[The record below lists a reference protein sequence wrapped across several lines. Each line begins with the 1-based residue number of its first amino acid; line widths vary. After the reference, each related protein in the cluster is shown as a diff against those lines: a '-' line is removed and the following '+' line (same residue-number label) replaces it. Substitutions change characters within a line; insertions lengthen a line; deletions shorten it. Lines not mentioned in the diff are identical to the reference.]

1 MFKIVHRDS
10 VHGSDPEQP
19 HSSTKFERLSGAT
32 QQSSVSVKNP
42 EHEIEKRSANEQIKK
57 VAKSSPQTQAFGI
70 IVTVTASESP
80 KMEAS
85 IQLIDDELE
94 LLDSIK
100 PLNCAPLLEDTSHSY
115 RSKAGP
121 MESLEL
127 ERIRQQDCH
136 PLLVEERM
144 RLLNGIFAGTIFNV
158 NGGLTLAN
166 LGFDVYQQIKSN
178 ENYIIMEEIKPRTRS
193 EVYSPDTFSQKT
205 NSLEYGTV
213 LNRLHTKLHSLPK
226 CELATT
232 EGKWFSYLV
241 ECWAKIKL
249 ELPTITEDGCTIKW
263 KYLKEQSDRAGLT
276 SSRDFST
283 EEKEIENDKSQM
295 IVERYMVKRVPETR
309 GHQQREWRNRNE
321 HYFER
326 TRSSKQ

>member
-1 MFKIVHRDS
+1 
-10 VHGSDPEQP
+10 
-19 HSSTKFERLSGAT
+19 
-32 QQSSVSVKNP
+32 
-42 EHEIEKRSANEQIKK
+42 
-57 VAKSSPQTQAFGI
+57 
-70 IVTVTASESP
+70 
-80 KMEAS
+80 
-85 IQLIDDELE
+85 
-94 LLDSIK
+94 
-100 PLNCAPLLEDTSHSY
+100 
-115 RSKAGP
+115 
-121 MESLEL
+121 
-127 ERIRQQDCH
+127 
-136 PLLVEERM
+136 M